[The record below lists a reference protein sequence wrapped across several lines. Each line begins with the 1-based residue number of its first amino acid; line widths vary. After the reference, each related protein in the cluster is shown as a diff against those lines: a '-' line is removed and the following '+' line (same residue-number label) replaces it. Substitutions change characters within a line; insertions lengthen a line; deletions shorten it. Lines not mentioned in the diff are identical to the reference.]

1 MMHCARLFI
10 KHSTFII
17 QLDYWF
23 EMDAYLTTMYFVD
36 PSIICNGG
44 RSKDMFEDQGTG
56 DRLVIQVPALPLLSS
71 MILEADI

>member
-1 MMHCARLFI
+1 
-10 KHSTFII
+10 
-17 QLDYWF
+17 
-23 EMDAYLTTMYFVD
+23 MDAYLTTMYFVD